1 MLKVFINDQNQLI
14 KSLNLKVLKLEEKVE
29 ENNFIIKKLED
40 KVRRLEGDQKFL
52 NKQDDLQCRK
62 IYLEQYG
69 GRECLRFDGFEV
81 SDTKSPADRSKIVKD
96 DIKNELKVELND
108 DDYYSIARIGLKREK
123 NGNKYRQTIVKFRN
137 FLSRTQVY
145 RARKR
150 KAKRSVNAKKT
161 QSQENCTVRLNK
173 TFRSS

>member
-1 MLKVFINDQNQLI
+1 MLKVFVNDQNQLI

-29 ENNFIIKKLED
+29 ENNFTIKKSED

-81 SDTKSPADRSKIVKD
+81 RDTKSSADRSKIIKD
-96 DIKNELKVELND
+96 DIKSELKVELND
-108 DDYYSIARIGLKREK
+108 DDYYSIARIGLKRER
-123 NGNKYRQTIVKFRN
+123 NGNKYRQTVVKFRN

-150 KAKRSVNAKKT
+150 KA
-161 QSQENCTVRLNK
+161 
-173 TFRSS
+173 